1 MLRITL
7 DSQHLLECDEN
18 QSVQVIPLGENQVQI
33 RKASQL
39 EVGDLL
45 VTKIGRFRILKKQ
58 ELGENDDSVREN
70 SDTIE
75 PTVSS

>member
-1 MLRITL
+1 MCSSDLFPSHDT
-7 DSQHLLECDEN
+7 ECDEN